1 MNDQPRSAITAEDDW
16 LDAALRADGE
26 AHRDL
31 YLDDGGFTAR
41 IMASLP
47 APVALPAWRRPV
59 LLVLWALAGLGLAF
73 ALPGVVLDVIYD
85 VIRLVVGQSV
95 SLSGMGAALVA
106 IAVAA
111 WAAAAFV
118 LRDD

>member
-1 MNDQPRSAITAEDDW
+1 MIDQHRSAIDAEDDW
-16 LDAALRADGE
+16 LDAALRVDAK
-26 AHRDL
+26 AHRDE

-41 IMASLP
+41 IMAALP
-47 APVALPAWRRPV
+47 APVALPAWRRPA
-59 LLVLWALAGLGLAF
+59 LMVLWALAGLGMAF
-73 ALPGVVLDVIYD
+73 ALPGVVLDVVYD

-95 SLSGMGAALVA
+95 SLTGMGTALVA
-106 IAVAA
+106 IAVAT

>member
-1 MNDQPRSAITAEDDW
+1 MNDQPRSAINAEDDW

-26 AHRDL
+26 AHRDE

-41 IMASLP
+41 IMAALP

-59 LLVLWALAGLGLAF
+59 LLVLWAARRVGIGVRAAGRRARRHLRR
-73 ALPGVVLDVIYD
+73 D
-85 VIRLVVGQSV
+85 RLVVGQSV
-95 SLSGMGAALVA
+95 SLSGMCAALVA
-106 IAVAA
+106 IAVAT